1 MTEPKHFDKELQAQF
16 QQDKAQHA
24 MPTTLEKR
32 LMQQLEQNTR
42 SASPRYAWWRGMQ
55 LALSSVFVLVLGYLL
70 LQPVEQ
76 ASYIIAV
83 SYADNATEV
92 QQHSVVVRS
101 VPAVVVP
108 FTADESQQRYKEMLL
123 AQHNIQQFHAEQGVL
138 QKVQQHWQIR
148 DCNEVVVQLNQELL
162 AQLKLDDRKLQQLQ
176 QAQSIDFFRGPQG
189 QLLAIQLSNHLPQCP
204 HS

>member
-1 MTEPKHFDKELQAQF
+1 MTEPEHFEKKLQQQY
-16 QQDKAQHA
+16 QQDKAQHP

-32 LMQQLEQNTR
+32 LRQQVKQGKR
-42 SASPRYAWWRGMQ
+42 SSSTRYAWWRGMQ
-55 LALSSVFVLVLGYLL
+55 LALSSVFLLVLGYLL

-76 ASYIIAV
+76 AYYLIAV

-101 VPAVVVP
+101 VPALVAP
-108 FTADESQQRYKEMLL
+108 FTEDESQQRYKEMLV

-148 DCNEVVVQLNQELL
+148 VCNEVVVQLNQELL
-162 AQLKLDDRKLQQLQ
+162 AQLKLDSRQLQHLQ

-189 QLLAIQLSNHLPQCP
+189 QLLAIQSSNNVLQCP